1 VLSLASLLV
10 LALVTSA
17 APEARTRAPATVAQT
32 VVLKVIV
39 TGKDG
44 DVTVSGRDNC
54 STEET
59 QSNSPQD
66 PDRSCRYDVG
76 HGQDVRLM
84 PVNPAGFVGWS
95 LYECPEKGACTVKMD
110 SDRTVVATFEPTSL
124 RVIVTR
130 KDGDPAVGT
139 VTSTDG
145 KIKCTPD
152 ADDEDCR
159 SDDYKAFAEVTLE
172 AKPEAQFDKWTGA
185 CQEADKEK
193 TCTLLLSGDDVV
205 GAKFLEADRD
215 PNIIPPRQKAQLKV
229 VVEPG
234 ASGRVTSNRSRL
246 SEAINCTP
254 TCNARFEQGER
265 PTLTAEPAGRFVE
278 WRGGSPYCTTNPTC
292 RYPAFRTTSIQAV
305 FRPEAPAPPPPTQ
318 PTPPPTQPTPPPTQ
332 TTQSSPSPPPGPCE
346 RERIG
351 SARADRLDGGP
362 GGDTIVGRGGNDRI
376 RGLDGNDCLSGGA
389 GKDNLNGGKG
399 NDLVSGGA
407 GADVVAGGPG
417 RDTLNGGPGADL
429 ILAADGA
436 RDAISCGAGR
446 DFVRADGVDR
456 VSGCER
462 GPRDLVART
471 R

>member
-1 VLSLASLLV
+1 MLIV
-10 LALVTSA
+10 ALVTSA
-17 APEARTRAPATVAQT
+17 APEAGTRAPAAAAQT

-44 DVTVSGRDNC
+44 EVTVSGRDNC

-59 QSNSPQD
+59 QTGKNSCEYSVSQA
-66 PDRSCRYDVG
+66 
-76 HGQDVRLM
+76 QEIRLE
-84 PVNPAGFVGWS
+84 PVQTTGFIGWS
-95 LYECPEKGACTVKMD
+95 DFDCPDKGACTVKMD
-110 SDRTVVATFEPTSL
+110 SNRTVVATFEPTSL
-124 RVIVTR
+124 TVAVTR
-130 KDGDPAVGT
+130 KQADATPAVGT

-145 KIKCTPD
+145 KIDCSPD
-152 ADDEDCR
+152 ADEPKCR
-159 SDDYKAFAEVTLE
+159 SDDFKAFAEVTLE
-172 AKPEAQFDKWTGA
+172 AKPAAEFDTWSGA
-185 CQEADKEK
+185 CQEAATSP

-205 GAKFLEADRD
+205 GAKFKGADED
-215 PNIIPPRQKAQLKV
+215 PEIIPPRQEPQLRV
-229 VVEPG
+229 VVQPDG
-234 ASGRVTSNRSRL
+234 SGKVTSSRSRL
-246 SEAINCTP
+246 SERIDCRPACD
-254 TCNARFEQGER
+254 AKFQQGET
-265 PTLTAEPAGRFVE
+265 PTLTAEPGARFIR
-278 WRGGSPYCTTNPTC
+278 WRGADPYCTTNPTC
-292 RYPAFRTTSIQAV
+292 RYPAFRATRIEAV
-305 FRPEAPAPPPPTQ
+305 FQPEAAPPPTPPPTQPPPTQ

-399 NDLVSGGA
+399 NDLVSGGP

-436 RDAISCGAGR
+436 RDAISCGTGR

-462 GPRDLVART
+462 GPRDLAT
-471 R
+471 RRR